1 VQILTVKAA
10 AKLLEVDPKT
20 VYRLVE
26 RGQLPAFKV
35 GKQWRMRL
43 GDLEGWIDG
52 QVRARE
58 ATGSYRARQSPLF
71 GAGAGQ
77 ANGGTALKAGFSD
90 SAFSE
95 NTALPIHRWVPWI
108 AGFSAQF
115 VGEALDRCLPEGAAA
130 EQRVLDPF
138 AGVGTTLVTAMLR
151 GHSICGFEIN
161 PYAARVCGLKL
172 KISSIPVKALACG
185 LRDFAA
191 TVDKWVASG
200 REPKSFVP
208 PGFAT
213 RNRFLSQVVERKVL
227 LVQDFIAGIED
238 RLVRACFEVA
248 LASELVGFSNYS
260 YEPSLGTRAA
270 AGKPDVEDA
279 PVVRKLERK
288 LGQMLEDIRAAQAAF
303 AEAGGCPAA
312 EFHAGDFFEHERVLP
327 DASIDLVVTSPPY
340 LNNYHYVRNSRPQ
353 VYWLGLVSSPTDLK
367 QIEET
372 SFGKFWQTVRAEAG
386 IPLAFP
392 MPDLEESIGL
402 LRARNADKGIYGG
415 SGWANYAATYFND
428 CMRFARTLHRVLKP
442 GGRAV
447 VVLGNSILQGVEF
460 KTDQLFGRICEA
472 CKLEVKDI
480 HLLRKKRTGA
490 SIIQSSVRANA
501 AQEKATLYESA
512 VMVVNQARE
521 FSPRPPKHRG
531 GAVRRREYHPRSL
544 PPSTPRPISGPDG

>member
-1 VQILTVKAA
+1 VQVLTVKAA
-10 AKLLEVDPKT
+10 AELLEVDPKT

-43 GDLEGWIDG
+43 SDLEAWIEG

-58 ATGSYRARQSPLF
+58 TTGTYRARQAPLF
-71 GAGAGQ
+71 GGGAGQ
-77 ANGGTALKAGFSD
+77 ADGGNALKAGFSD

-95 NTALPIHRWVPWI
+95 NSHLPIHRWVPWI

-115 VGEALDRCLPEGAAA
+115 VGEALDRCLPEGVVA

-138 AGVGTTLVTAMLR
+138 AGVGTTLVAALLR
-151 GHSICGFEIN
+151 GHPVYGFEIN
-161 PYAARVCGLKL
+161 PYAARVCDLKL
-172 KISSIPVKALACG
+172 KIPSIPVEALARS
-185 LRDFAA
+185 LDDFAA

-200 REPKSFVP
+200 REPNSSAP

-213 RNRFLSQVVERKVL
+213 RNRFLSPAVERKVL
-227 LVQDFIAGIED
+227 LLQDFIADIED
-238 RLVRACFEVA
+238 GLVRACFEVA

-270 AGKPDVEDA
+270 AGKPDIEDA
-279 PVVRKLERK
+279 PVVRKLVRK
-288 LGQMLEDIRAAQAAF
+288 LGQMLEDVKAAQAAF

-312 EFHAGDFFEHERVLP
+312 EFYAGDFFEHERVLP

-353 VYWLGLVSSPTDLK
+353 VYWLGLVSSPADLK

-372 SFGKFWQTVRAEAG
+372 SFGKFWQTVRAEAE

-392 MPDLEESIGL
+392 MPELEDSLGL

-415 SGWANYAATYFND
+415 SGWANYATTYFND
-428 CMRFARTLHRVLKP
+428 CMRFARILRRVLKP
-442 GGRAV
+442 GGRAA

-472 CKLEVKDI
+472 CGLDVKDI

-501 AQEKATLYESA
+501 AEEKTTLYESA
-512 VMVVNQARE
+512 VIVANNL
-521 FSPRPPKHRG
+521 G
-531 GAVRRREYHPRSL
+531 
-544 PPSTPRPISGPDG
+544 T

>member
-1 VQILTVKAA
+1 MQVLTVKAA
-10 AKLLEVDPKT
+10 AELLEVDPKT

-43 GDLEGWIDG
+43 SDLEAWIEG

-58 ATGSYRARQSPLF
+58 TTGTCHARQAPLF
-71 GAGAGQ
+71 GSGTDQ
-77 ANGGTALKAGFSD
+77 ANGGNGLKAGFSD

-95 NTALPIHRWVPWI
+95 NSRLPIHRWVPWI

-115 VGEALDRCLPEGAAA
+115 VGEAVDQCLPEGAAA
-130 EQRVLDPF
+130 EQRVVDPF
-138 AGVGTTLVTAMLR
+138 AGVGTTLVAALLR
-151 GHSICGFEIN
+151 GHPVCGFEIN
-161 PYAARVCGLKL
+161 PYAARVCDLKL
-172 KISSIPVKALACG
+172 KIPSIPVEAMARSLG
-185 LRDFAA
+185 DFAV

-200 REPKSFVP
+200 RDPKSSAP

-213 RNRFLSQVVERKVL
+213 RNRFLSPAVERKVL
-227 LVQDFIAGIED
+227 LVQDFIADIED

-270 AGKPDVEDA
+270 AGKPDLEDA
-279 PVVRKLERK
+279 PVVRKVAGK
-288 LGQMLEDIRAAQAAF
+288 LGQMLEDIRAAQAKF
-303 AEAGGCPAA
+303 RETGPCPPA
-312 EFHAGDFFEHERVLP
+312 EFHAGDFFRLQGMLP
-327 DASIDLVVTSPPY
+327 DGSIDLVVTSPPY

-353 VYWLGLVSSPTDLK
+353 VYWLGLVSSPTDLR

-372 SFGKFWQTVRAEAG
+372 SFGKFWQTVRAEAE

-392 MPDLEESIGL
+392 MPELEESMAV
-402 LRARNADKGIYGG
+402 LRGRNLNKGVYGG
-415 SGWANYAATYFND
+415 SGWANYATTYFND
-428 CMRFARTLHRVLKP
+428 CMRFARILRRVLKP

-472 CKLEVKDI
+472 CGLGVEGI
-480 HLLRKKRTGA
+480 QLLRKKRTGA
-490 SIIQSSVRANA
+490 SIITSSVRANA
-501 AQEKATLYESA
+501 AEGKTTLYESA
-512 VMVVNQARE
+512 V
-521 FSPRPPKHRG
+521 
-531 GAVRRREYHPRSL
+531 AV
-544 PPSTPRPISGPDG
+544 GVA